1 MESEKLASSLHPLSP
16 DQEGHS
22 PLIRLDIGVLIQ
34 DTHSL
39 VRECLR
45 LVIDELE
52 GAKVV
57 AEASSP
63 GEILGLAQQT
73 RPDVVIVNLAEG
85 TIPIIETLSETFP
98 ETKIICVA
106 DEPQGRMVEA
116 AIQAGANG
124 LTLKSDTL
132 EDLTRAF
139 DGVRNGRQMIAPEAA
154 GVVLQHA
161 LEVVQEKRLRDA
173 AIIETLASAVE
184 AKDRYTG
191 GHAHRVAALATKIAD
206 HLDPS
211 LGTNEQLRYGFVLHD
226 VGKIGVPEA
235 ILQKQGHLSADEW
248 VLMRA
253 HPLIG
258 LNIISPLGFGSDVE
272 SVVRNHHERWDG
284 HGYPDGLEAEEI
296 PIGARIFSVA
306 DAYDAMTTDR
316 PYRKGVRR
324 GSALNEIRREAGAQF
339 DPDVV
344 EAFMEMSS

>member
-1 MESEKLASSLHPLSP
+1 M
-16 DQEGHS
+16 
-22 PLIRLDIGVLIQ
+22 
-34 DTHSL
+34 
-39 VRECLR
+39 VRQCLR

-63 GEILGLAQQT
+63 DEILGLAQQT

-85 TIPIIETLSETFP
+85 TIPIIEILSETFP

-191 GHAHRVAALATKIAD
+191 GHAHRVAALATRIAA
-206 HLDPS
+206 HMDPS

-235 ILQKQGHLSADEW
+235 ILHKEGFLDADEW

-258 LNIISPLGFGSDVE
+258 LNIISPLGFGTDVE

-284 HGYPDGLEAEEI
+284 QGYPDGLHGEEI

-306 DAYDAMTTDR
+306 DTYDAMTTDR

-324 GSALNEIRREAGAQF
+324 GEATNEIRRESGAQF

-344 EAFMEMSS
+344 DAFLEMSISESA